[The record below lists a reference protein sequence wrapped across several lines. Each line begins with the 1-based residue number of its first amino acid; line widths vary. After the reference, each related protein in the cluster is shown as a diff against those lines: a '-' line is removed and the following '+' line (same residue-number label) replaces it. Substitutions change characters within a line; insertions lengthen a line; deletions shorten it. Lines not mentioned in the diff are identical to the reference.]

1 MDERRGRG
9 QKLRSE
15 GLDRFISLMS
25 KSKVGKAR
33 CKDRS
38 SGGGGQR
45 GGGGGQGADGRQGW
59 QGRRAGSS
67 NSIHGCVQVG
77 CRAGRCF
84 VVPLGL
90 GLGLAWTVSLG
101 VTGATGVCTLLS
113 WLEKLL
119 EYLGTEGMTIL
130 GPGSWFWALGL
141 RSAGSR
147 SRATSLVRARLVA
160 CNAVCMQWM
169 QYDTAIQYRTGQ
181 LYGTVRYCLTI
192 RLLWNSNDKDKAQA
206 QAHRT
211 QRATLRLGR
220 EVEGP
225 DEVAL
230 AGGRHLLNN
239 AQFGEIPLASPVVW

>member
-33 CKDRS
+33 CKNRS
-38 SGGGGQR
+38 SGGGGGQR

-101 VTGATGVCTLLS
+101 VTGATGVCTLVS

-130 GPGSWFWALGL
+130 DRVLGSGLWVCVPLGLGLGLLSWFVLGWL
-141 RSAGSR
+141 HA
-147 SRATSLVRARLVA
+147 
-160 CNAVCMQWM
+160 M
-169 QYDTAIQYRTGQ
+169 QYVCSGCNTTQQFSIAQGSY
-181 LYGTVRYCLTI
+181 TVRYGI
-192 RLLWNSNDKDKAQA
+192 
-206 QAHRT
+206 
-211 QRATLRLGR
+211 
-220 EVEGP
+220 V
-225 DEVAL
+225 
-230 AGGRHLLNN
+230 
-239 AQFGEIPLASPVVW
+239 